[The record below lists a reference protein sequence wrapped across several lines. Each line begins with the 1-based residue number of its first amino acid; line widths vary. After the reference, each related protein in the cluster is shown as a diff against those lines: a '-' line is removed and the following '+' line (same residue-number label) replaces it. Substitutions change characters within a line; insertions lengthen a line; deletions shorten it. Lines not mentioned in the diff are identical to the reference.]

1 MRLIIERVLLCTLM
15 GLCVTSPVL
24 AANGA
29 KLTLEQRLQRIE
41 RIMQNQSLADLV
53 LQVQQ
58 LRQEVQQIRGDLE
71 EQKHNMDAMSR
82 RQRDLYLDIDQRL
95 SRFQPGAAPPPPA
108 QSISPPMTPPSAPV
122 PAPAGQPA
130 APSTA
135 RSPGFGASATAQV
148 ATVTPPDPK
157 REAEAY
163 QAAFNLLKQG
173 RYGESITAFSNFL
186 RDYPGGDY
194 EDNAQ
199 YWLAEASYVNRDFDT
214 ALGEFTKIP
223 EKYPSS
229 PKIPGAML
237 KMGYIHYEKKNWTDA
252 RNILNELI
260 NNYPTTTESR
270 LAQKRLQ
277 RLTKEGH

>member
-1 MRLIIERVLLCTLM
+1 MRLIIKRVLLGTLM
-15 GLCVTSPVL
+15 GICASAPAF
-24 AANGA
+24 AANGM
-29 KLTLEQRLQRIE
+29 TMEQRLQRIE
-41 RIMQNQSLADLV
+41 RILQNQSLADLV

-58 LRQEVQQIRGDLE
+58 LRQEVQQLRGDLE
-71 EQKHNMDAMSR
+71 VQKHNMDAMGR

-95 SRFQPGAAPPPPA
+95 SRFQPGTAPVPNTPA
-108 QSISPPMTPPSAPV
+108 MAPPMTPAPPSA
-122 PAPAGQPA
+122 APGQPPLA
-130 APSTA
+130 ASTE
-135 RSPGFGASATAQV
+135 PPPATPAVPPV
-148 ATVTPPDPK
+148 AAVTPPDPK

-163 QAAFNLLKQG
+163 QSAFNMLKQG

-186 RDYPGGDY
+186 RDYPGGEY

-214 ALGEFTKIP
+214 ALGEFMKIM
-223 EKYPSS
+223 EKYPTS

-237 KMGYIHYEKKNWTDA
+237 KIGYIHYEKKSWTDA
-252 RNILNELI
+252 RNILNELVS
-260 NNYPTTTESR
+260 NYPATTESR